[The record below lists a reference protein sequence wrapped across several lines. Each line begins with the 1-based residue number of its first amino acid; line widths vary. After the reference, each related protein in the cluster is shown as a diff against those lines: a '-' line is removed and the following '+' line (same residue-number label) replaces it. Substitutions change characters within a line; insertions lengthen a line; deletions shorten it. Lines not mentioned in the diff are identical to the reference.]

1 MKFTTRLK
9 GLEALRRR
17 LAQMPPVPAAAGRRR

>member
-1 MKFTTRLK
+1 MKFATRLR

-17 LAQMPPVPAAAGRRR
+17 LAQLVPSRSEGRRR

>member
-17 LAQMPPVPAAAGRRR
+17 FAQRAETPSAGRRR

>member
-1 MKFTTRLK
+1 MKFATRLK

-17 LAQMPPVPAAAGRRR
+17 LAQALPTMPAGRRR

>member
-1 MKFTTRLK
+1 MKFTTRLR

-17 LAQMPPVPAAAGRRR
+17 LAQLAPRRFDGGRR

>member
-1 MKFTTRLK
+1 MKFTTRLR

-17 LAQMPPVPAAAGRRR
+17 LAQLMSAAAVGRRR

>member
-1 MKFTTRLK
+1 MKFATRLR

-17 LAQMPPVPAAAGRRR
+17 LAQLAPRRFDGRRR

>member
-1 MKFTTRLK
+1 MKFATRLR

-17 LAQMPPVPAAAGRRR
+17 LAQLAPRQFDGRQR

>member
-1 MKFTTRLK
+1 MKFATRLK

-17 LAQMPPVPAAAGRRR
+17 FAQRAEAPRPGRRR